1 MGPAAQVD
9 YNPEIKPTL
18 DLSMVEKL
26 EVPSHV
32 ICVKFSRDGHYFA
45 VAFTF
50 DKTHIYDV
58 VTMSKT

>member
-18 DLSMVEKL
+18 DLSVVEKL

-32 ICVKFSRDGHYFA
+32 ICLTFSRDGHYFA
-45 VAFTF
+45 VLRR
-50 DKTHIYDV
+50 DETHIYDV